1 MRFFL
6 GSQTKKGK
14 KLSLR
19 LFCFPINNAATLPN
33 RFPIHFL
40 IEEEESLFFN
50 QQTIRLIY
58 GFMQTEIAHYAGD
71 AKTIEA
77 EDAGERGKTRS
88 FWCLMAIDYNSKCVR
103 LPKGAK

>member
-1 MRFFL
+1 M
-6 GSQTKKGK
+6 
-14 KLSLR
+14 SLR

-77 EDAGERGKTRS
+77 EDAGEREKTRS
-88 FWCLMAIDYNSKCVR
+88 FWVPYGHRLQFQVR
-103 LPKGAK
+103 KIAKRGQIAVKEKEI